1 MVCCVGSVKY
11 FDFEN
16 NFIFAKPAFVNSTI
30 SDMSCEKTSSFFNCE
45 ESPKITSEKSAT
57 VYPSTP
63 LFSKVKIHI
72 LTRKSVVYMYVV

>member
-1 MVCCVGSVKY
+1 
-11 FDFEN
+11 
-16 NFIFAKPAFVNSTI
+16 
-30 SDMSCEKTSSFFNCE
+30 MSCEKTSSFFNCE

-72 LTRKSVVYMYVV
+72 LTRKSVVYMYVVLNIIPEMDGDIKDYSNLKNEKNTA